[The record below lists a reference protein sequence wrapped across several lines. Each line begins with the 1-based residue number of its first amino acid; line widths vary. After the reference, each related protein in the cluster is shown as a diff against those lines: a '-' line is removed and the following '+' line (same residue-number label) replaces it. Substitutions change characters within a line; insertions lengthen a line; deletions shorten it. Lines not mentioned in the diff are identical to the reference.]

1 MYTLSKK
8 GLVPAPELYNFKPLT
23 ESVDWWSFGVILYEL
38 LVRIV
43 IKTIKHLKNFEL
55 LNL

>member
-1 MYTLSKK
+1 MYALSKK

-43 IKTIKHLKNFEL
+43 KHNKTFN
-55 LNL
+55 